1 MLTHH
6 HHRRS
11 IRLEGYDYSSEG
23 GYFITI
29 VTFRRECLFG
39 AVINDE
45 MCLNQYGQIVKD
57 EWINTAK
64 LRPKVELIEDE
75 FVVMPNHVHGI
86 IWLNLNDISHT
97 GRGTGRGTARC
108 DRCTPERSVGAVP
121 LQCHLQYH
129 QHQIDNSDKCLQIL
143 FQQLCGH
150 IKLRLAS
157 VLICSGKL
165 RESPCGSE
173 IIMSTSLDH
182 KGIMKRFQTIYYS
195 TL

>member
-1 MLTHH
+1 LLTHH

-29 VTFRRECLFG
+29 ATFRRECLFG

-86 IWLNLNDISHT
+86 IWLILNNIQDP
-97 GRGTGRGTARC
+97 GRGTARC
-108 DRCTPERSVGAVP
+108 DRCTPERSEGAVP
-121 LQCHLQYH
+121 LQPH

-157 VLICSGKL
+157 VLICS
-165 RESPCGSE
+165 
-173 IIMSTSLDH
+173 
-182 KGIMKRFQTIYYS
+182 
-195 TL
+195 